1 MREGN
6 RHSFR
11 ENMPMGDAKLDL
23 LVYGASGHAKVII
36 DAVIKEG
43 KHRIVAIIDDDR
55 KLWKGE
61 FCGYPVVG
69 GEDVLKDETYRDR
82 RLILA
87 ISDNAAPRNLW
98 ETIKKSIR
106 S

>member
-1 MREGN
+1 
-6 RHSFR
+6 
-11 ENMPMGDAKLDL
+11 MPMGDAKLDL

-43 KHRIVAIIDDDR
+43 KHRIVAIIDDDP

-61 FCGYPVVG
+61 FCGYLVIG
-69 GEDVLKDETYRDR
+69 GGNVLKEKMYRDS

-87 ISDNAAPRNLW
+87 IGSQPGVRPSFLGFCLVFPVSTMHLAGM
-98 ETIKKSIR
+98 
-106 S
+106 